1 MPTIKQRNA
10 VDKIIENHGNISK
23 SMKQVGYAENSAI
36 NPSNLTKSKGFA
48 ELMNEYG
55 LTDQLLL
62 ESLVFDIKNKP
73 KNRKQEI
80 ELGAKLKGRLKDS
93 PEVNLHFR
101 LEDIFKKSKE
111 NIATKTP

>member
-1 MPTIKQRNA
+1 M
-10 VDKIIENHGNISK
+10 VENGGRVNPA
-23 SMKQVGYAENSAI
+23 MKAAGYSVATAQT
-36 NPSNLTKSKGFA
+36 PKKLTTSKGFA

-80 ELGAKLKGRLKDS
+80 ELGAKLKGRLKDN

-111 NIATKTP
+111 DIAIKTS

>member
-1 MPTIKQRNA
+1 MATIKQKIA
-10 VDKIIENHGNISK
+10 VDEMVGNGGNVTSAMKMAKYSDATVNTPSK
-23 SMKQVGYAENSAI
+23 
-36 NPSNLTKSKGFA
+36 LTGSKGFA

-80 ELGAKLKGRLKDS
+80 ELGAKLKGRLKDN

-111 NIATKTP
+111 DIAIKTS